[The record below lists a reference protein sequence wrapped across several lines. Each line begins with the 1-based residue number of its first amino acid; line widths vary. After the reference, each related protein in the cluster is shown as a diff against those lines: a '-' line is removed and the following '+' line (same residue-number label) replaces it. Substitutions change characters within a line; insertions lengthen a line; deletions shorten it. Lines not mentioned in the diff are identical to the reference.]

1 MGENIYILGVCSFI
15 TIISFLISIYI
26 SIKTKNIDSRIK
38 ELKAGTEFNN
48 SREKLVNDLITYQT
62 AIKNISSYK
71 KLRLNL
77 LNDLNTFYYASQY
90 ALIVK
95 ERKAFN
101 KLIREVEKTE
111 KFNINK
117 IHNTLSRIIGFLNLK
132 KEDL

>member
-77 LNDLNTFYYASQY
+77 LNDLNVDLQKDLIKCYPWMEPTLAKMHETF
-90 ALIVK
+90 
-95 ERKAFN
+95 
-101 KLIREVEKTE
+101 T
-111 KFNINK
+111 
-117 IHNTLSRIIGFLNLK
+117 
-132 KEDL
+132 